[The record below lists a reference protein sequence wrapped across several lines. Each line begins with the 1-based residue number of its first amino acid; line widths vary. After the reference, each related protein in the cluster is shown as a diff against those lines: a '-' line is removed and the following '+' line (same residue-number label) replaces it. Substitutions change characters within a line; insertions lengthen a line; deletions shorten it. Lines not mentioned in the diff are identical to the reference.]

1 MKKTVSFIVSIVLF
15 STCLLCGCEKND
27 NSRGKK
33 VKDREEEKEEVETE
47 EKEETKET
55 ADTKDSEG
63 AEGTVAE
70 VSESEETTSETSATM
85 GPSGHIFEDGK
96 CTDCGIFW
104 TGYVYEASEG
114 ITEEGQLG
122 RYLYV
127 RDHDSMLSSDD
138 YVQFIISEKN
148 VMIQYWHEDG
158 DDEWFTF
165 DVNVSNELSSDE
177 RSSVIF
183 SYRYGIMHYEDEVV
197 PRYKFVYT
205 LEFLSCP
212 PGIYDEIFGSKEEFL
227 LNSEP
232 TLSIYD
238 EENYPFRIKAWEEMT
253 EEEIKALFEEA
264 GYTYYSREEFLEM
277 VWNDREM
284 FSECIETGLAPMN
297 TTLEDAGVNWN

>member
-1 MKKTVSFIVSIVLF
+1 MRIGGAQHARES
-15 STCLLCGCEKND
+15 CGCEKND

-63 AEGTVAE
+63 EEGTVAE
-70 VSESEETTSETSATM
+70 VSESEEITSETSATM

-114 ITEEGQLG
+114 IAEEGQFG

-127 RDHDSMLSSDD
+127 RDLDSMISSDD
-138 YVQFIISEKN
+138 YVQFNIGEKYVN
-148 VMIQYWHEDG
+148 IMYWHEDG

-165 DVNVSNELSSDE
+165 NANVSNEHSSDE
-177 RSSVIF
+177 RSAVYF
-183 SYRYGIMHYEDEVV
+183 SYRYGIIYNEDGF
-197 PRYKFVYT
+197 PNSSLFDYS
-205 LEFLSCP
+205 LDFLGCP

-232 TLSIYD
+232 TLTIYD
-238 EENYPFRIKAWEEMT
+238 EENFPFRINAWEEMT
-253 EEEIKALFEEA
+253 EEEIKALFEEE
-264 GYTYYSREEFLEM
+264 GYTYYSKEEFLEM
-277 VWNDREM
+277 VWNDRKM